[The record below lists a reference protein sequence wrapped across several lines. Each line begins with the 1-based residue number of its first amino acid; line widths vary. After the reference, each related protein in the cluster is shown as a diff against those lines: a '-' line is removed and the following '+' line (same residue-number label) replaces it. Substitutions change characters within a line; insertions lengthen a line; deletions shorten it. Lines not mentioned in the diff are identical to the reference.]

1 MAEATSIS
9 QVVFKFSSRGLAG
22 EINLKPEAWRILAQ
36 INGVHSVFQI
46 AQGIGMDEA
55 TAIRVV
61 DALYKAG
68 LLEVAAGSLTPPR
81 PTVNG
86 LFFEQI
92 SSELTWSMG
101 PVAEIILFEEI
112 NALGE
117 TRERFPRDR
126 IAELV
131 EHVSKAITDEG
142 ERMRFQQIMLEA
154 IRKL

>member
-1 MAEATSIS
+1 MAEATSLS
-9 QVVFKFSSRGLAG
+9 QVVFTFSSKGPAS
-22 EINLKPEAWRILAQ
+22 EINLNPETWRVLAH
-36 INGVHSVFQI
+36 INGVRSVSQI

-55 TAIRVV
+55 AAIRIA

-68 LLEVAAGSLTPPR
+68 MLEVTAGSLTPPR

-86 LFFEQI
+86 LFFNQI

-101 PVAEIILFEEI
+101 PIAEIILSEEI

-117 TRERFPRDR
+117 KRERFPRDR

-131 EHVSKAITDEG
+131 EHISKAITDEG